1 MKNYTIS
8 STGIDSYLY
17 DVRRSARKSLG
28 IDEGDRAM
36 YPLTY
41 YINTGRASTGFLHK
55 LFAVSPT
62 RIARV
67 LTGTGSDAEIME
79 RVKRTIRFVGE

>member
-17 DVRRSARKSLG
+17 DVRRSTRKSLG
-28 IDEGDRAM
+28 VDAGDRAM

-41 YINTGRASTGFLHK
+41 YIHTGRASVGFLHK
-55 LFAVSPT
+55 LFQTSPS
-62 RIARV
+62 RIARI
-67 LTGTGSDAEIME
+67 LTSTGSDAEIME